1 MKETPAA
8 CSRSAPLTSIVSL
21 LYSISV
27 HYYKY
32 NIIIIIMI
40 IIYKQDLFCS
50 SGILFRFWPLEME
63 KKHNNKVLR
72 WEIQLPDPLTRPKAV
87 SY

>member
-32 NIIIIIMI
+32 NIIIIMI